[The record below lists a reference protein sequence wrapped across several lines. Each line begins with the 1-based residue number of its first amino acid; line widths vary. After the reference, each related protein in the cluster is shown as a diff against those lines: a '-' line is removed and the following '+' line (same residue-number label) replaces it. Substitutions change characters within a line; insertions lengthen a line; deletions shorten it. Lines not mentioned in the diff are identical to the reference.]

1 MCTAKRTHELLSQTE
16 YDEFLCAVAM
26 LYGAEFCSDQ
36 LGLPMWR
43 FKVPPEALPEA
54 LVGSMPQKF
63 WSGGYSSKA
72 KAADM
77 YLSQIGIFVTRDGEI
92 VHRGDNVSETDR

>member
-1 MCTAKRTHELLSQTE
+1 MCTTKRTNELLSQTE

-43 FKVPPEALPEA
+43 FKAPPEALPEA
-54 LVGSMPQKF
+54 LVGSTPQNF
-63 WSGGYSSKA
+63 WGRTYSSKA
-72 KAADM
+72 NAAVA
-77 YLSQIGIFVTRDGEI
+77 YLSQIGVFVARDGEI
-92 VHRGDNVSETDR
+92 VYRGGNDGE